1 MRYDREIYF
10 VKKGPRT
17 YDKKSGNYEGRQI
30 KKTKIMA
37 AIMDTSAEMVVFVYG
52 KLKQNSLTIHIQNH
66 YKDSFDYIEI
76 DNKHYAVDRMRRFRV
91 KQSFI
96 VSEM

>member
-10 VKKGPRT
+10 VKKRLRT
-17 YDKKSGNYEGRQI
+17 YDERTGNYTEGQI
-30 KKTKIMA
+30 KKTKAMA
-37 AIMDTSAEMVVFVYG
+37 AIMDTSAEMIVFVYG

-66 YKDSFDYIEI
+66 YTDSFDYIEV
-76 DNKHYAVDRMRRFRV
+76 DGKDYAVDKTRRFRI

-96 VSEM
+96 VSEV